1 MKMLRIGLIVAPVAL
16 LAMFG
21 APDLAVAREKFRAEL
36 EGFQETPLTLSTTG
50 SGEFQAEVSR
60 DGTSPEFE
68 FTYSDIQFGS
78 VIFAHIHLGRPALTG
93 GVIAFLCGGGG
104 KPACPGP
111 TAGTVTGTITAA
123 DVIGPAGQ
131 GISPGEFDELLRA
144 MRRGAT
150 YANVHSTGFPG
161 GEIRGK
167 IERRGRG
174 RDD

>member
-60 DGTSPEFE
+60 DGTSLEFE

-78 VIFAHIHLGRPALTG
+78 VIFAHIHLGRPAL
-93 GVIAFLCGGGG
+93 
-104 KPACPGP
+104 
-111 TAGTVTGTITAA
+111 TAA